1 MSKDTVQ
8 LTVEDP
14 ETSQRIVKTPD
25 CCGGKAHIRSTHITV
40 WSLIHARR
48 MGFSQ
53 LELLKRFVEPITM
66 ADLEA
71 AWRYYESHRE
81 EIDAEIQ
88 QNTRIIG

>member
-8 LTVEDP
+8 LNVADENVM
-14 ETSQRIVKTPD
+14 ERIEKTPD
-25 CCGGKAHIRSTHITV
+25 CCGGRAHIRSTHITV
-40 WSLIHARR
+40 WSLVHARR

-53 LELLKRFVEPITM
+53 LELLKRFVEPIAM

-71 AWRYYESHRE
+71 AWRYYESHRD
-81 EIDAEIQ
+81 EIDAEIL